1 MGILDYALLAIT
13 HPSEFRAIASYS
25 VWHDPRRDITDPKE
39 HATSGWDRE
48 VMRECWS
55 WLDKTSRSFSMVIK
69 ELDGDLARVVCL
81 FYLVLRGLD
90 TIEDD
95 MTIPNSIKLPLLND
109 FYKKLDEPGWNFDG
123 NGPNEKDRGLLV
135 RFEVVIE
142 EFQRL
147 DQSYQEVI
155 RSVCQKMGRGMA
167 QFAALSTPEQ
177 PVAEVNSIQDYDLY
191 CHYVAGLVGEGLS
204 GLFSA
209 SGKERLFIK
218 DQLTLSNHMGLL
230 LQKTNILRDFR
241 EDVDEG
247 RGFWPKAIWGKYG
260 FDKMGDLR
268 DESREK
274 EALWAL
280 SEMTLDALRHA
291 TPALDYLSLL
301 KCQSVFNFVALPAVM
316 ALATLERCF
325 MNPNVLRK
333 NVKIRKGEALKLMNL
348 AVNPRDVAYCFV
360 SLANKIHA
368 KVSVH
373 DPNFVKL
380 SIACGKIEQ
389 WAEHH
394 YPSFV
399 VISAS
404 NSGQVSSAIDA
415 EGGDARAKLYAS
427 IVEKEK
433 VKAQKRRQEEILDT
447 LRSKGLIKP
456 KFDAEGNEVALG
468 KVEKEILEAQQP
480 MEGFP
485 ILLVGAIALMILIVF
500 GVTATVIVVGVKYFA
515 VPSLHVPEEL

>member
-1 MGILDYALLAIT
+1 MGILDYVLLAFT
-13 HPSEFRAIASYS
+13 HPTEFRALASYS
-25 VWHDPRRDITDPKE
+25 VWHDPKRDITDPKE
-39 HATSGWDRE
+39 HVTSGWDRE
-48 VMRECWS
+48 AMRECWG

-69 ELDGDLARVVCL
+69 ELDGDLARVVCI

-90 TIEDD
+90 TVEDD
-95 MTIPNSIKLPLLND
+95 MTIPNSIKLPLLKD
-109 FYKKLDEPGWNFDG
+109 FYNKLDEPGWNFDG
-123 NGPNEKDRGLLV
+123 NGPNEKDRGLMV
-135 RFEVVIE
+135 RFQVVIE

-147 DQSYQEVI
+147 DKSYQEVI
-155 RSVCQKMGRGMA
+155 RSVCQKMGHGMA
-167 QFAALSTPEQ
+167 QYAALATPEA
-177 PVAEVNSIQDYDLY
+177 PVAEVNSIEDYDLY

-209 SGKERLFIK
+209 SGKERSFIK

-247 RGFWPKAIWGKYG
+247 RGFWPRAIWGKYG

-301 KCQSVFNFVALPAVM
+301 KCQSVFNFVAIPAVM

-325 MNPNVLRK
+325 MNPDVLKK
-333 NVKIRKGEALKLMNL
+333 NVKIRKGEAIKLMNV

-360 SLANKIHA
+360 SYAKKIHA

-399 VISAS
+399 IISAA
-404 NSGQVSSAIDA
+404 SGGGASSSVNV
-415 EGGDARAKLYAS
+415 EGGDARARLYAQ
-427 IVEKEK
+427 IVEQEK
-433 VKAQKRRQEEILDT
+433 AKAAQRRKDEILEN
-447 LRSKGLIKP
+447 LRSKGLLKP
-456 KFDAEGNEVALG
+456 RYAPDGTEITYTEAEKA
-468 KVEKEILEAQQP
+468 IIAAQQP
-480 MEGFP
+480 NQGIP
-485 ILLVGAIALMILIVF
+485 IKMIIGITGMLLLVF
-500 GVTATVIVVGVKYFA
+500 GITAAFLVIGVKYYA
-515 VPSLHVPEEL
+515 VPSLHVPEE

>member
-1 MGILDYALLAIT
+1 MTAFT
-13 HPSEFRAIASYS
+13 HPSEFRTIASYA
-25 VWHDPRRDITDPKE
+25 VWHDSKRDITDPSE

-90 TIEDD
+90 TVEDD

-135 RFEVVIE
+135 RFQVVVE

-147 DQSYQEVI
+147 DQSYQDVI

-167 QFAALSTPEQ
+167 QYAALSKPEQ

-209 SGKERLFIK
+209 SGKERSFIK

-301 KCQSVFNFVALPAVM
+301 KCQSVFNFVAIPAVM

-325 MNPNVLRK
+325 MNPDVLKK
-333 NVKIRKGEALKLMNL
+333 NVKIRKGEAIKLMNL

-360 SLANKIHA
+360 SYAKKIHA

-404 NSGQVSSAIDA
+404 AQGKVTSAIDTD
-415 EGGDARAKLYAS
+415 GGDARAKLYAS
-427 IVEKEK
+427 IVEQEK
-433 VKAQKRRQEEILDT
+433 AKGVKRRQEEILDS
-447 LRSKGLIKP
+447 LRAKGLIKP
-456 KFDAEGNEVALG
+456 KFDAEGKEIQLG
-468 KVEKEILEAQQP
+468 QAEKEILEAQQP

-485 ILLVGAIALMILIVF
+485 ILMIAAICVMILVVF
-500 GVTATVIVVGVKYFA
+500 GVTATVLVIGVKYFA
-515 VPSLHVPEEL
+515 VPSLHVPRD